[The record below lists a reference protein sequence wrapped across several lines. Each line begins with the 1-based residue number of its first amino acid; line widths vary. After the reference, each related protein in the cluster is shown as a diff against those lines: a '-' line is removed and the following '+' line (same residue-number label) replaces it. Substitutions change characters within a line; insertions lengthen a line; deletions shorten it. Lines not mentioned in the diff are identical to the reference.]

1 MARLIAFTGPA
12 GAGKSTAADALV
24 EDGWVRVKFADPL
37 KNMVRAFYRSC
48 GIEDDAFIESRIEG
62 AYKEEPD
69 PFLKGRTP
77 RHAMQTLGSEWG
89 RDLIHPEIWIEAWRQ
104 RVLLMAHRDLDI
116 VVDDCRFP
124 NEADAV
130 RNLGGRIVE
139 ITGRGKGL
147 GKKHQ
152 SEAGIGEPDMR
163 ISNTGDLAQFQHD
176 IVYVFS
182 RSDFPEP
189 EPDETA

>member
-1 MARLIAFTGPA
+1 MTRLIAFCGPA

-48 GIEDDAFIESRIEG
+48 GIEDNDFIESRIEG

-89 RDLIHPEIWIEAWRQ
+89 RDLIHPELWIEAWRQ
-104 RVLLMAHRDLDI
+104 RVLQMADRGLDV

-130 RNLGGRIVE
+130 RRLGGRIVE

-152 SEAGIGEPDMR
+152 SELGIGEPDMR
-163 ISNTGDLAQFQHD
+163 ISNTGQIDQFQHD

-182 RSDFPEP
+182 RCDFPEP
-189 EPDETA
+189 EPDKTA